1 VRQAEKGRKR
11 GLGLWVVGEGGRAG
25 WVGFSETSCR
35 REGPV
40 APRLSA

>member
-1 VRQAEKGRKR
+1 MRQAEKGRKR
-11 GLGLWVVGEGGRAG
+11 GLGLWVVGEGGRAE
-25 WVGFSETSCR
+25 WVGLSEASSR